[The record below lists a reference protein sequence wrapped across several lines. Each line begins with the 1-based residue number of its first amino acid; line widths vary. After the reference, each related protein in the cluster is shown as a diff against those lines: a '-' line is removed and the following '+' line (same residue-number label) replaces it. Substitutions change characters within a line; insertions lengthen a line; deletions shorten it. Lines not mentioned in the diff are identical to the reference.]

1 MNLAVIAA
9 FTAAAVSFVNIIVTS
24 RLASGSQFRQW
35 QREESG
41 PSPHAS
47 PPLRGSQQGMAA
59 GRPDT
64 ANPTG
69 YGKDS
74 LMRHPGVA

>member
-47 PPLRGSQQGMAA
+47 PPSA
-59 GRPDT
+59 GKPT
-64 ANPTG
+64 GHGCGPTG
-69 YGKDS
+69 YGKSD
-74 LMRHPGVA
+74 RIR